1 MFFFVITKYLNWEI
15 LSDFQGGSQKTNI
28 QEELPERGGLG
39 QLADLKG
46 AALQKRGAVLRGVD
60 NPMHTVTM
68 NTKHIMF
75 IFTFHKPFKH

>member
-46 AALQKRGAVLRGVD
+46 AA
-60 NPMHTVTM
+60 
-68 NTKHIMF
+68 
-75 IFTFHKPFKH
+75 